1 MGKKLRNIFAV
12 VFAAMGIFVA
22 ALCFNSTEVSA
33 AAYTSSDLISSAKI
47 IDQDKT
53 YNYSSSVGVE
63 YQWDTT
69 GTDIKLQKDD
79 TLTMELPEQLRSNT
93 KAGVPFDV
101 KDKDGNVIGS
111 AVVNKDNTVTI
122 TFNENVE
129 NFNETTGSIVINSGI
144 GVNANATPGENT
156 VTFPIKDGNTQD
168 SNLNIVPVDKNI
180 TKKGVIGTDANGDAI
195 VTWTILANRNE
206 LDLANLNVYDTI
218 TDKNLTYMAGSL
230 TVYEATW
237 TNNAKQTY
245 KKGNVLTEDKYTL
258 NETGNGFDLHIPN
271 SNKQMY
277 AITFQ
282 TKINDPALASD
293 GETVF
298 KNKAEMT
305 WGKPGVDGETPRES
319 ASGSVTSTPDGGNS
333 GSGGGNYTGS
343 AQLVKKDANDDKLLP
358 GATYSLY
365 KVAAGDDQLIK
376 SDLITDEN
384 GLINV
389 SGLAPGDYYFK
400 ETKAPDGYELSN
412 NEIPFTITGKEE
424 NTTVYLTTKDEPEE
438 AKGPEEGSV
447 IIQKVDKES
456 GHKLAGAEYDILHVN
471 EDGTIDPTPV
481 AHITSDEY
489 GVATYDNLPVGHY
502 ILHETKAPDDHVI
515 GNDIEFDITEN
526 GLATGIIIME
536 NDLIEELPTYSVT
549 LIKHDTNNA
558 AVLVPGATYELY
570 DQFGNKMDEAVT
582 DENGEIRIE
591 GLLPGNYYFLESKA
605 PHDYEINENKVPFT
619 IVDKD
624 ITAGDLKT
632 SDPRITEPET
642 PDIDNPDVEEP
653 GTEGP
658 DTEKP
663 GTENPDTEKPG
674 TENPDTE
681 KPGTENPDTEKPDT
695 EKPGVDPD
703 EKDGEDG
710 EEGLIT
716 NPIDP
721 DGNNNNNNGGNTD
734 VNTTD
739 PTSPKPPYE
748 GSTDSSQTYLPQTS
762 TANGILASVIGLLA
776 LTGILYFRRRKA

>member
-1 MGKKLRNIFAV
+1 MGKRLRNIFAV

-79 TLTMELPEQLRSNT
+79 TLTMELPEQLRSNS

-101 KDKDGNVIGS
+101 KDEHGNVIGS
-111 AVVNKDNTVTI
+111 AVVNKDNTVTV

-129 NFNETTGSIVINSGI
+129 NFNDTTGSIVINSGI
-144 GVNANATPGENT
+144 GVSENADPGLNT
-156 VTFPIKDGNTQD
+156 VTFPTQNGPQD

-206 LDLANLNVYDTI
+206 LDLGNLNVYDTI
-218 TDKNLTYMAGSL
+218 TDKNLSYMAGSL
-230 TVYEATW
+230 TVYEASW

-245 KKGNVLTEDKYTL
+245 TKGKVLTEGANGDYTL

-282 TKINDPALASD
+282 TKVDDPALASD

-358 GATYSLY
+358 GATYALY
-365 KVAAGDDQLIK
+365 KVAAGKDELIK
-376 SDLITDEN
+376 SNLVTDGN
-384 GLINV
+384 GSINV
-389 SGLAPGDYYFK
+389 SGLTPGDYYFK
-400 ETKAPDGYELSN
+400 ETKAPDGYEISN
-412 NEIPFTITGKEE
+412 NEIPFSITGKED
-424 NTTVYLTTKDEPEE
+424 NTTIYLTTKDEPEE

-456 GHKLAGAEYDILHVN
+456 GHKLAGAEYDIFDAN
-471 EDGTIDPTPV
+471 DKFV

-502 ILHETKAPDDHVI
+502 TLHETKAPDDHII

-536 NDLIEELPTYSVT
+536 NDLIEEIPTYSVT
-549 LIKHDTNNA
+549 LIKHDTNDA
-558 AVLVPGATYELY
+558 AILVPGATYELY

-605 PHDYEINENKVPFT
+605 PDDYGINKEKVPFT

-632 SDPRITEPET
+632 SDPRIKEPE
-642 PDIDNPDVEEP
+642 NPD
-653 GTEGP
+653 
-658 DTEKP
+658 
-663 GTENPDTEKPG
+663 TENPDTENPD

-681 KPGTENPDTEKPDT
+681 NPDTENPDTENPDT
-695 EKPGVDPD
+695 ENPDTENPDTENPDTENPGVDPD

-721 DGNNNNNNGGNTD
+721 DENNNNNNGGSTD

-748 GSTDSSQTYLPQTS
+748 GSTDSS
-762 TANGILASVIGLLA
+762 
-776 LTGILYFRRRKA
+776 